1 MTDKT
6 LEKLTLIIKNRMK
19 RLPDDSYVSQLYKKG
34 EVKIAN
40 KLGEEAVETISAF
53 LTNDKNEVIEESA
66 DLLFHLLV
74 LLEFKGIEL
83 NAVISVLK
91 KRMKND

>member
-6 LEKLTLIIKNRMK
+6 LEKLTLIIKDRMK
-19 RLPDDSYVSQLYKKG
+19 RLPDDSYVSKLYKRG

-53 LTNDKNEVIEESA
+53 LTNDKNEIIEESA

>member
-1 MTDKT
+1 MTEKT
-6 LEKLTLIIKNRMK
+6 LEKLTSIIKDRMEK
-19 RLPDDSYVSQLYKKG
+19 LPDNSYVSELYKKG

-53 LTNDKNEVIEESA
+53 LTNDKNEIIEESA
-66 DLLFHLLV
+66 DLLFHLLI
-74 LLEFKGIEL
+74 LLQSKGLEL
-83 NAVISVLK
+83 SDVVAILE

>member
-6 LEKLTLIIKNRMK
+6 LEKLTLIIKDRMK
-19 RLPDDSYVSQLYKKG
+19 RLPDDSYVSKLYKKG

>member
-1 MTDKT
+1 MAEKT
-6 LEKLTLIIKNRMK
+6 LEELTLIIKDRIQRM
-19 RLPDDSYVSQLYKKG
+19 PDNSYVSKLFKKG

-66 DLLFHLLV
+66 DLLFHLLI
-74 LLEFKGIEL
+74 LLEFRGL
-83 NAVISVLK
+83 CVQDVIKVLR
-91 KRMKND
+91 KRMKDD

>member
-1 MTDKT
+1 MTENT
-6 LEKLTLIIKNRMK
+6 LEKLTSIIKDRMEK
-19 RLPDDSYVSQLYKKG
+19 LPDNSYVSELYKKG

-53 LTNDKNEVIEESA
+53 LTNDKNEIIEESA
-66 DLLFHLLV
+66 DLLFHLLI
-74 LLEFKGIEL
+74 LLQSKGLKL
-83 NAVISVLK
+83 NDVVAILE